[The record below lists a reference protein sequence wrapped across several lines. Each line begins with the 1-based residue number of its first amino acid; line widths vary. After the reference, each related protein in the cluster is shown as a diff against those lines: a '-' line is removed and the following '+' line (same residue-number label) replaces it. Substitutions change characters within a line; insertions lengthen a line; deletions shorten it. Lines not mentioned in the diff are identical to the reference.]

1 MNSITAHRSP
11 ITIRQRSRQPAGQ
24 ESGMSEQAPRYRMRH
39 TCDSPYRINVH
50 RWVRNLR
57 VACVLIL
64 LSVASSEAHAF
75 GYFLAGDEN
84 GPNISVLETR
94 VWDLVRSST
103 APHHEIPVD
112 TGRPPLWIDQ
122 DTIRFT
128 FNLLLQGPSDFAP
141 AQLDADAMGFEHR
154 SQVVPVSFP
163 PSSGVLF
170 VTTLVGMLG
179 VVRWGDS
186 HIRKAQGTDELEP
199 HRPCATPL
207 VVVLSPDAVVAG
219 NLQEHLDRA
228 GCAVRT
234 AATVNEIFALT
245 DPASLSLVLVDQR
258 IHDWD
263 MLRTDPSLRHVL
275 LMAVVPL
282 GCFYTEDHCL
292 SDLERGMD
300 GVHDLRDGHRLLVA
314 KVRAYLRRAG
324 CDTVRR
330 SVYQVGA
337 VELDGDAHEVK
348 LAGRQM
354 KLSAKPFAILRAL
367 MREPSKVF
375 SRSELVD
382 LVWGRGF
389 AISEHTLDVHICAIR
404 HQLDREPN
412 RRCELLTIKGVGLK
426 LQPTS
431 SAGSIRARRLHPTS
445 GSIFGS
451 YTRSRRTQRFTS
463 SQIRHTNHR

>member
-24 ESGMSEQAPRYRMRH
+24 ESGISEQAPRKRMQY
-39 TCDSPYRINVH
+39 TCDSPHRINVH
-50 RWVRNLR
+50 CWVRNLR

-64 LSVASSEAHAF
+64 LSVASSEANAF
-75 GYFLAGDEN
+75 GDFLAVDRN
-84 GPNISVLETR
+84 GPDISAPETR
-94 VWDLVRSST
+94 VWDVVRSSA

-122 DTIRFT
+122 GTIRFT
-128 FNLLLQGPSDFAP
+128 FNLLLQGSLDFAP
-141 AQLDADAMGFEHR
+141 SRSDANAMNLEHR
-154 SQVVPVSFP
+154 PPVVPVSFP

-186 HIRKAQGTDELEP
+186 HIKKAQGNELEP
-199 HRPCATPL
+199 NRPCSTPL

-219 NLQEHLDRA
+219 NLEGHLHRA

-234 AATVNEIFALT
+234 ATTVNEIFALT
-245 DPASLSLVLVDQR
+245 DPASLSLVLVDHR
-258 IHDWD
+258 IQDWD

-354 KLSAKPFAILRAL
+354 KLSAKPFAILMTL

-389 AISEHTLDVHICAIR
+389 AVSEHTLDVHICAIR
-404 HQLDREPN
+404 QQLDREPN
-412 RRCELLTIKGVGLK
+412 CRCELVTIKCVGLK
-426 LQPTS
+426 LQPIS
-431 SAGSIRARRLHPTS
+431 SAGSIRARRLHPTPS
-445 GSIFGS
+445 SIFGS
-451 YTRSRRTQRFTS
+451 HTRSRRTQRFTS
-463 SQIRHTNHR
+463 SQIRHASHR